1 MDGRMVQEVAR
12 HTALAL
18 PGITLGQPFGPDWD
32 VFKVQGKVFLLLTD
46 VPGEPVAIMKCEP
59 DLSAALRG
67 SHDAITAGYH
77 MNKRHW
83 ITIYGGPDVDRT
95 LVDELVQ
102 ISYQL
107 VVDGL
112 PRRARPDLR
121 A

>member
-1 MDGRMVQEVAR
+1 M
-12 HTALAL
+12 
-18 PGITLGQPFGPDWD
+18 
-32 VFKVQGKVFLLLTD
+32 FKVWGKVFLLLTD

-67 SHDAITAGYH
+67 SHEAITAGYH

-83 ITIYGGPDVDRT
+83 ITIHGGLDVDRT

-102 ISYQL
+102 SSYQL

-112 PRRARPDLR
+112 PHHSSHDVAGHHS
-121 A
+121 